1 MYIIMLPIPN
11 KDNTQLLID
20 EKDSKT
26 NIYASQNSHL
36 EIPKLQVERSPNVN
50 ATTNV
55 VMHDFEIGDEVV
67 YNPNIVP
74 LPKAKERPRDCGRV
88 VKIDSHV
95 HIKISSD
102 TTLRVLPYA
111 VSHFPRSWENIK
123 RRHKKLLSKVLA
135 CIENLQI

>member
-1 MYIIMLPIPN
+1 MLPIPN

-20 EKDSKT
+20 EKNSKT

-74 LPKAKERPRDCGRV
+74 LPKAKERPRDWGRV

-95 HIKISSD
+95 HIKTSSD
-102 TTLRVLPYA
+102 SDIELRVVLPYA

-123 RRHKKLLSKVLA
+123 RRHKKLFSKVLA